1 MNQNKLKTSLSIATI
16 SKLNSQYNFFT
27 IEKAFKKKSV
37 KKSIVTKTLTKVSAK
52 HLNLSKHLNPLDLK
66 YPLSINFFEDLDS
79 FVEHLNEK
87 SNKNNIV
94 FISTGQIVSKQ
105 NPFNK
110 ISSLD
115 LFNKFNSLLNSSTL
129 LLRCL
134 KLSQKN

>member
-66 YPLSINFFEDLDS
+66 YPLTINFFEDLDS
-79 FVEHLNEK
+79 FVEHLNKK

-94 FISTGQIVSKQ
+94 FISIGQIVSKE

-115 LFNKFNSLLNSSTL
+115 LFNKFSSLLNSSTL

>member
-115 LFNKFNSLLNSSTL
+115 LFNKFSSLLNSSTL